1 MTTANPAVRRRAFVA
16 IVLAIPIFLATAGL
30 SDVGG
35 ILLLASYGIPG
46 LVLAVRRP
54 GQPIAWLLLL
64 MAVGLA
70 LGTNRVT
77 AALDQLLARNV
88 EGVEAFT
95 TWANGTGWVLVFEGL
110 IGIALV
116 FPSGRLPAG
125 RWGRIGRVAI
135 AVAVALGVLL
145 LGGPIVNV
153 TLPGYA
159 YGIDVPNPY
168 ALPFLAGSA
177 PMAASAI
184 PFWFSLVGVTA
195 IAGASL
201 VARFRSSTGL
211 ERLQYRWLAWAL
223 LMVGIGSVAWA
234 VVTNLLRVD
243 LGLLPAV
250 IIAVT
255 YPTIPIAIVVA
266 VLRYRLYEI
275 DRLVSRTL
283 GWGLATA
290 TVVAVFA
297 SLVLGLQA
305 LLASAF
311 QGETVAVAASTL
323 IALAVF
329 QPIRS
334 RTQRLVDRRF
344 DRPRLEAQ
352 QVIAAHGE
360 RMQHEVDLE
369 TLVDD
374 VERTTRSVL
383 RPSSARL
390 WIRSS

>member
-1 MTTANPAVRRRAFVA
+1 MIASGTPVRTRAVTGT
-16 IVLAIPIFLATAGL
+16 VLALPVVTATALL
-30 SDVGG
+30 SDAGG
-35 ILLLASYGIPG
+35 VLLLASYGIPG

-54 GQPIAWLLLL
+54 GQPIAWLLVL
-64 MAVGLA
+64 MALGLA

-77 AALDQLLARNV
+77 AALEDLLAGTV

-95 TWANGTGWVLVFEGL
+95 AWANGTGWVLAFEGL

-125 RWGRIGRVAI
+125 RWGRVGRVAVG
-135 AVAVALGVLL
+135 VAVALGVLL

-168 ALPFLAGSA
+168 ALPFLAGSTF
-177 PMAASAI
+177 MADSAI
-184 PFWFSLVGVTA
+184 PFWFALVGTTA
-195 IAGASL
+195 VAGASL
-201 VARFRSSTGL
+201 VARFRGSAGL

-223 LMVGIGSVAWA
+223 VMVGIGSVAWA

-243 LGLLPAV
+243 LGLLPAL

-275 DRLVSRTL
+275 DRLLSRTL
-283 GWGLATA
+283 GWGLASA
-290 TVVAVFA
+290 TVVAVFVIA
-297 SLVLGLQA
+297 VLGLQTV
-305 LLASAF
+305 LSSAF

-329 QPIRS
+329 QPVRA

-369 TLVDD
+369 ILVDD
-374 VERTTRSVL
+374 VEQTTTAVL
-383 RPSSARL
+383 RPSSATL
-390 WIRSS
+390 WIRGS